1 MFTFV
6 DKQQIKRY
14 TAINAKKKKNYV
26 KGQFLVSLLAIKK
39 LGANMIIIEG
49 QVETILCLQN
59 SVCLHLQLHKEMG
72 AISTSVK

>member
-1 MFTFV
+1 MLTFV

-14 TAINAKKKKNYV
+14 TAINAKKKNYV

-59 SVCLHLQLHKEMG
+59 SVCLHL
-72 AISTSVK
+72 